1 MAATAFD
8 GFAAERWR
16 ALPAGDRELFFAA
29 IARHRRA
36 SWRVTAACALATALL
51 AVVVAI
57 LMAPLLY
64 CLAGLALD
72 VINLFQPVPDLLGA
86 LGRTIDTATSAP
98 NVAVASLI
106 RLGVI
111 LALPGFLLMGVL
123 AAALRRVWVASPLF
137 NAGELGGRPPDRTV
151 LAEQQLAN
159 VVEEMAIAAGAAAV
173 PRVVIVPGG
182 VNAAACGRD
191 DAHVTILVGDALP
204 GRVSREHLEGLIAHL
219 VASVVDGDMAIG
231 MRVTTTLTL
240 FGLLARVGTSFTDR
254 NTVVYVFRLWR
265 AVVAPTSPNTQALL
279 SALTDPFGPA
289 PRSKPAAESGQNGLT
304 WREWLTMPLM
314 GPVVLAGFL
323 SGMVCEFFL
332 EPLVAWAWRER
343 KYMADATAVQLTRD
357 PDALA
362 GGLAAIEH
370 SYTSVP
376 MWAAHLAVAAQHSGA
391 GGPFGTSIVP
401 IFPSIEKRVRALN
414 RMGAHTV
421 IRARPPMPTWLVV
434 LFSAAAVVV
443 GGLLSVVVVLLVWL
457 STAISGLF
465 TIFPTAILHFLL
477 RWLRP

>member
-1 MAATAFD
+1 VVATAAD
-8 GFAAERWR
+8 GSATGRWR
-16 ALPAGDRELFFAA
+16 ALPADERELFFSA

-36 SWRVTAACALATALL
+36 SWRVTAACAVATSLL

-72 VINLFQPVPDLLGA
+72 VLNLFQPVPDLLTA
-86 LGRTIDTATSAP
+86 IGRRIDTAMSSD
-98 NVAVASLI
+98 AVPASTLI
-106 RLGVI
+106 QLGVT

-137 NAGELGGRPPDRTV
+137 NAGDLGGRPPDRTV

-173 PRVVIVPGG
+173 PRIVIVPGG

-191 DAHVTILVGDALP
+191 DTHVTILVGEALP
-204 GRVSREHLEGLIAHL
+204 GRVSREHLEGLMAHL
-219 VASVVDGDMAIG
+219 IASIVDGDMAIG

-240 FGLLARVGTSFTDR
+240 FGLLARIGTSFTDR
-254 NTVVYVFRLWR
+254 NTIVYVFRLWR
-265 AVVAPTSPNTQALL
+265 AVLAPTSPNTLTLL
-279 SALTDPFGPA
+279 SALTDPFAAA
-289 PRSKPAAESGQNGLT
+289 PRPTRPATSDQSGLT
-304 WREWLTMPLM
+304 WRDWAIMPLM
-314 GPVVLAGFL
+314 GPVVLSGFL
-323 SGMVCEFFL
+323 SGVVCQFFL
-332 EPLVAWAWRER
+332 EPLVVWAWRER
-343 KYMADATAVQLTRD
+343 KYMADATAVQLTRN

-391 GGPFGTSIVP
+391 GGPFGTSFVP

-414 RMGAHTV
+414 RMGAHT
-421 IRARPPMPTWLVV
+421 ALQPKAPMPRWLVILISV
-434 LFSAAAVVV
+434 AAVVV
-443 GGLLSVVVVLLVWL
+443 GGLMSVVVVLLVWV

-465 TIFPTAILHFLL
+465 TIFPAAILHFLL

>member
-1 MAATAFD
+1 VAAPATE

-16 ALPAGDRELFFAA
+16 ALPAGERELFFTA

-36 SWRVTAACALATALL
+36 SWRVTAACVAATALL
-51 AVVVAI
+51 ALVVAI

-64 CLAGLALD
+64 CFAGLALD
-72 VINLFQPVPDLLGA
+72 VLNLFQPVPDLLTA
-86 LGRTIDTATSAP
+86 LGRTIDKATSPAGVP
-98 NVAVASLI
+98 TSTLI
-106 RLGVI
+106 QVGVM
-111 LALPGFLLMGVL
+111 LALPGILLMGAI

-159 VVEEMAIAAGAAAV
+159 VVDEMAIAAGAPTV
-173 PRVVIVPGG
+173 PRIVIVPGG

-191 DAHVTILVGDALP
+191 DTHVTILVGEALP
-204 GRVSREHLEGLIAHL
+204 GRVSREHLEGLMAHL

-240 FGLLARVGTSFTDR
+240 FGLLARIGTSFTDR

-265 AVVAPTSPNTQALL
+265 AVLAPTSPNTLALL
-279 SALTDPFGPA
+279 SALTDPFAPATGPK
-289 PRSKPAAESGQNGLT
+289 RPAHSNQTGLT
-304 WREWLTMPLM
+304 WREWAIMPLM
-314 GPVVLAGFL
+314 GPVVLTGFL
-323 SGMVCEFFL
+323 SGIVCEFFL

-343 KYMADATAVQLTRD
+343 KYMADATAVQLTRN
-357 PDALA
+357 PSALA
-362 GGLAAIEH
+362 GALAAIEH

-376 MWAAHLAVAAQHSGA
+376 TWAAHLAVAAQRSGA
-391 GGPFGTSIVP
+391 GGPFGASIVP

-414 RMGAHTV
+414 RMGAHT
-421 IRARPPMPTWLVV
+421 ALQPRPPMPKWLVM
-434 LFSAAAVVV
+434 LFTVAAVVG
-443 GGLLSVVVVLLVWL
+443 GGLMSVVVVLLVWV

-465 TIFPTAILHFLL
+465 TILPTALLHFLL